1 MCNMS
6 NMSENL
12 NIIVARN
19 VRKIRKEKGISQEQ
33 LAIMCGLHRT
43 YIGSVERG
51 ERNLTLVSL
60 QRIATALGAKP
71 EELLR
76 EQI

>member
-1 MCNMS
+1 
-6 NMSENL
+6 MSENL